1 MAASEISL
9 PHLPSGH
16 RPTDFS
22 ETSLHRVRRQKT
34 DHLTGQRHKVRQFQ
48 RGDLLLGQHR
58 CRHARQY
65 LNQCIDFGVCNR
77 SQTDTAQRPG
87 IGFHQRD
94 LFDNLLTTLDRIVQ
108 GNHIFFVHGFLTSES
123 GLLDRRDIL
132 DYVECI
138 SNGRWYEPPV
148 SFTGLAKSLRAA
160 VHHSSPIYVKRNI
173 LASTFIP
180 HPWLSQQDFSR
191 FVLDFLVFGNA
202 FLEKRYSTTG
212 KVIRLETSPAKYT
225 RRGVEEDVYWWVP
238 SFNEPTAFAPGS
250 VFHLLEPDINQELY
264 GLPEYLSALNSAWL
278 NESATLFRRKYYEN
292 GAHAGYIMYVTDAVQ
307 DRNDIEML
315 RENMVKSKGRNN
327 FKNLFLYAP
336 QGKADGIKIIP
347 LSEVAT
353 KDDFFNIKKASA
365 ADLLDA
371 HRIPFQLM
379 GGKPENVGSLGDI
392 EKVAK
397 VFVRNELIPLQDRI
411 REINGWLGQEVI
423 RFKNYSLDTD
433 NG

>member
-1 MAASEISL
+1 
-9 PHLPSGH
+9 
-16 RPTDFS
+16 
-22 ETSLHRVRRQKT
+22 
-34 DHLTGQRHKVRQFQ
+34 
-48 RGDLLLGQHR
+48 
-58 CRHARQY
+58 
-65 LNQCIDFGVCNR
+65 
-77 SQTDTAQRPG
+77 
-87 IGFHQRD
+87 
-94 LFDNLLTTLDRIVQ
+94 
-108 GNHIFFVHGFLTSES
+108 
-123 GLLDRRDIL
+123 LDRRDIL

-433 NG
+433 ND